1 VKQGI
6 LARSAIVAAAIIA
19 LAGCD
24 SFRSSLGLD
33 RHVPDET
40 QVVARPPLTL
50 PPDYSLRPPGTPT
63 AASGDHE
70 SGVSLGQ
77 APGTQGEQALERSA
91 GAGGPG
97 GAPKEEKGFFGRL
110 FSGEIFGGGEPEDPN
125 QIWRPGQQP
134 AASTTAAA
142 TPPADTQPA
151 PANPAP
157 ANSAV
162 TAPPADAQPTPPA
175 SSSQPASDDNKP
187 GFFGRLFGS
196 IFGD

>member
-1 VKQGI
+1 MKQGI

-70 SGVSLGQ
+70 SGQSLGQ
-77 APGTQGEQALERSA
+77 TPGTQGEQSLERSA
-91 GAGGPG
+91 GAGGASA
-97 GAPKEEKGFFGRL
+97 APKEE
-110 FSGEIFGGGEPEDPN
+110 
-125 QIWRPGQQP
+125 
-134 AASTTAAA
+134 
-142 TPPADTQPA
+142 
-151 PANPAP
+151 
-157 ANSAV
+157 
-162 TAPPADAQPTPPA
+162 
-175 SSSQPASDDNKP
+175 P
-187 GFFGRLFGS
+187 GFFGRIANFFGLGDDDTQGAPAQAPAAEAAPQAPPSSATPTQS
-196 IFGD
+196 INGTPVPDANNGAPGATAK